1 MLATGQMRAR
11 GGQNS
16 LTHVY
21 FDTFSV

>member
-16 LTHVY
+16 LTHIY